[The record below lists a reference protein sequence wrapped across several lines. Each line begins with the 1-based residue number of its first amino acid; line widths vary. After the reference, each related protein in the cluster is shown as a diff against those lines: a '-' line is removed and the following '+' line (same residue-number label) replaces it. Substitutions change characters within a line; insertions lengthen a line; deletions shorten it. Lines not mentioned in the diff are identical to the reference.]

1 MLLIVIIQKN
11 NCAFRSYTSIYL
23 GVVRQGSL
31 VAFMSL
37 FLLSMRASKPFADVI
52 SNTSD
57 MVSRFGYVAIAV
69 IGLLVALD
77 VNGQEALGGPILI
90 FVNVVV

>member
-1 MLLIVIIQKN
+1 
-11 NCAFRSYTSIYL
+11 
-23 GVVRQGSL
+23 
-31 VAFMSL
+31 MSL
-37 FLLSMRASKPFADVI
+37 FLLSIRASKPFADVI

-57 MVSRFGYVAIAV
+57 FISRIGYVAIAV

-77 VNGQEALGGPILI
+77 VDGKAALGGPVLI